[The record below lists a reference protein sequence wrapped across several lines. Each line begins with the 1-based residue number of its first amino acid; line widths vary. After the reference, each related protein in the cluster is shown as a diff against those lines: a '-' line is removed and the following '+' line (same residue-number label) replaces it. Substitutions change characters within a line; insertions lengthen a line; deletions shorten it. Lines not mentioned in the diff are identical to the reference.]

1 MKCGR
6 VRAFERVSRG
16 VIRCA
21 ISPHHC
27 RHWLATRRAGL
38 LQPLPAVSR
47 GKDSPDTLT
56 APAYPLLT
64 SNPDTSPN
72 PYLTLTEKKD
82 INTNG
87 VHNSSAVYCIRIL
100 THNLLF
106 LFHFFSLSQSRS
118 TLSTVQYTRVE
129 VLEYGDRSSLSRFVA
144 MRCNP
149 RAPPVLCRVRPRG
162 VSRACRV

>member
-6 VRAFERVSRG
+6 VRAFERVSG

-87 VHNSSAVYCIRIL
+87 VHNSSAVYC
-100 THNLLF
+100 THF
-106 LFHFFSLSQSRS
+106 DIIFCFYFTFSLSVSID
-118 TLSTVQYTRVE
+118 TLDSTVHTRVE

-149 RAPPVLCRVRPRG
+149 RAPPVLYRVRPRG

>member
-87 VHNSSAVYCIRIL
+87 VHNSSAVYC
-100 THNLLF
+100 THF
-106 LFHFFSLSQSRS
+106 DIIFCFYFTFFLSQSRS
-118 TLSTVQYTRVE
+118 TLSTVQYT
-129 VLEYGDRSSLSRFVA
+129 LESRSWNTATAARFHALSPCGA
-144 MRCNP
+144 
-149 RAPPVLCRVRPRG
+149 APVRRLCYRVRPRG

>member
-38 LQPLPAVSR
+38 LQPLPAVYSR

-87 VHNSSAVYCIRIL
+87 VHNSSAVYC
-100 THNLLF
+100 THF
-106 LFHFFSLSQSRS
+106 DIIFCFYFTFSLSVSID
-118 TLSTVQYTRVE
+118 TLDSTVHTRVE

-144 MRCNP
+144 MRCSP
-149 RAPPVLCRVRPRG
+149 RAPPVL
-162 VSRACRV
+162 

>member
-1 MKCGR
+1 VKCGR

-87 VHNSSAVYCIRIL
+87 VHNSSAVYC
-100 THNLLF
+100 THFDIIFCFYFN
-106 LFHFFSLSQSRS
+106 FFSLSVSID
-118 TLSTVQYTRVE
+118 TLDSTVHTRVE

-149 RAPPVLCRVRPRG
+149 RAPPVL
-162 VSRACRV
+162 